1 MSRFVWKGNDYRVG
15 WSGRVKA
22 TFYNLEEDKR
32 RRIEAAA
39 LEEFSV
45 HGYERGSTD
54 RIIRGSGISKGGLY
68 EYIDSKEDL
77 FLHVVSQAF
86 GALYDHIHSALR
98 AAGGPPAD
106 ILERVRSSSR
116 AALEF
121 YLSNPPI
128 VRLLAHLA
136 ALGDPDTRAAADRI
150 ASLRF
155 HELFDNAD
163 FASVRLPP
171 DRVLGLLKWI
181 LVKTRN
187 DFISEAERSED
198 RDEIA
203 RAYLAD
209 WDFMLSVLKDGIYS
223 ERGTRC
229 SD

>member
-1 MSRFVWKGNDYRVG
+1 M
-15 WSGRVKA
+15 KA

-86 GALYDHIHSALR
+86 GALYDHIHLSLR
-98 AAGGPPAD
+98 AAGGPPSD
-106 ILERVRSSSR
+106 ILDRVRASSE

-121 YLSNPPI
+121 YLANPPI

-136 ALGDPDTRAAADRI
+136 LLGESDAREASDRI

-155 HELFDNAD
+155 HELFDAAD
-163 FASVRLPP
+163 FSSVRLPS

-187 DFISEAERSED
+187 DFIAESERSDD
-198 RDEIA
+198 RDQIA

-209 WDFMLSVLKDGIYS
+209 WDFMLSVLRDGIYS
-223 ERGTRC
+223 ERGNRC